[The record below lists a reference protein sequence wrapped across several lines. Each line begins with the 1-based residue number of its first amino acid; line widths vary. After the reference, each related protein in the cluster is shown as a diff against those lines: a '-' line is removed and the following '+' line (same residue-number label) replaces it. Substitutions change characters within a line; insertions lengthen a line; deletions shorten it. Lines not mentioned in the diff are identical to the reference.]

1 MSTQSFRLPV
11 AAIRL
16 LPALAL
22 GGFALLS
29 SSNAEAHFKL
39 MAPAS
44 WVVESDLGD
53 PQKTGPCG
61 GDAVTTTGAVT
72 QFEAGQTI
80 TVTWQETVGHSGHF
94 RISLAKDRADLIDPV
109 VTTTT
114 GDGTTGNSISAE
126 IMAPV
131 AYPVLMDNLFPR
143 DNVTAPQA
151 TPFTQDVVLPDE
163 PCENCTLQVIQFM
176 AQHPPGYFYHHC
188 ANVNVVAKAAPV
200 TTATGALQ
208 PATPATSA
216 STSSKDSGGCSLV
229 SGVTGEGGSRALL
242 LSVFGLA
249 AVAWRRRARR

>member
-1 MSTQSFRLPV
+1 MS
-11 AAIRL
+11 AAAVRL
-16 LPALAL
+16 LPAFAL

-29 SSNAEAHFKL
+29 SSNAQAHFRL
-39 MAPAS
+39 MAPDS

-53 PQKTGPCG
+53 PQKTPPCG

-72 QFEAGQTI
+72 QFEAGQKI
-80 TVTWQETVGHSGHF
+80 TVTWQETVGHAGHF

-109 VTTTT
+109 VTTAN

-126 IMAPV
+126 VMAPV
-131 AYPVLMDNLFPR
+131 AYPVLLDNLFPR

-151 TPFTQDVVLPDE
+151 TPFSQEVTLPDE

-188 ANVNVVAKAAPV
+188 ADVNVVAKANAPAA
-200 TTATGALQ
+200 TATGALQ
-208 PATPATSA
+208 PGAPATTS
-216 STSSKDSGGCSLV
+216 SSKDSGGCSLV
-229 SGVTGEGGSRALL
+229 GGVTGQGGSRALL